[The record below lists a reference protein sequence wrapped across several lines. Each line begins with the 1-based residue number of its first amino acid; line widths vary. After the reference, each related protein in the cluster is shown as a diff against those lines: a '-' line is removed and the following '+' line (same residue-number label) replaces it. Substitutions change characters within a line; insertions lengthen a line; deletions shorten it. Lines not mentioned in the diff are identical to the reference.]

1 MLELVNTSL
10 PNGLLPGTHGFATV
24 AMTRGLADNLRRRL
38 EDLSAYV
45 HKTSAHDSSYETLNP
60 VAWSHLIL
68 PRGEHVLGR
77 VAAAPFDY
85 TGRTNRLARLLCIQ
99 PPETAPANAAEAL
112 LRESAYFSAPWEGE
126 ARWLEPD
133 AGLAARFGLQ
143 PSRASRRPE
152 AWINAFGEADGS
164 HYAAGFAAMLRD
176 ATHQNGRPVVLV
188 TSQQSDPDGRRALAF
203 ISDLIALL
211 PEDLQPSA
219 TFSTYPCAIPVGVKC
234 AIRVLRKDD
243 QGYAQAIAGTPVAD
257 IAGKTVANA
266 SFLPRDADL
275 EHLAATGSLPATK
288 DTPQSLRAPSSP
300 AASLAAD
307 GSIHVS
313 IEVPPSEESAKAIA
327 VSGTDI
333 SRNKPT
339 LLRGHAQPAQ
349 KQRSIPAFDPSF
361 AQPRRK
367 SNGLLIAA
375 ISIGVLLLVNL
386 AAFVVLQGGR
396 NTSISGGDAS
406 VKTAQEDEVMR
417 KKEDERKKAQAQQKE
432 EEERKRPQ
440 ADEAARAKA
449 EQEKRERRE
458 KEKAAKASGT
468 TAKAASSA
476 GEAKPLYDGITEIV
490 LCMSDEEAKE
500 KFGHPKK
507 SGLSAGSVW
516 YYEGA
521 SLKKFPFSDK
531 DSGKG
536 KNWVLR
542 DDTGVTYDLFNL
554 NGLPKESET
563 LHCRIWRFDKKGETL
578 YCVTGHVNF
587 AEFDLA
593 PPYGTST
600 VNLAERILGPDRRVL
615 AQWEAHFGKVKSLAW
630 AAEGTNRLDW
640 QGVDAASFAPLEFI
654 KECHALRKAA
664 LDKELEAARARLQRA
679 EDPQNRDLKT
689 MREREKNLKTQIADA
704 TADLNAISNS
714 VNAAQTDRDN
724 AAEEKKT
731 AEKAHEDAK
740 NKVSSI
746 DGQIKS
752 AKHSLNGLTKKSE
765 KEEVKAEIKRLED
778 EKAKAETEEKAKKD
792 ALNAANDDLG
802 KKEDTISSERKKWRE
817 KKTSLQGLQK
827 NLKEVQ
833 EKLHRESPDV
843 LKPRVAAIEADI
855 NAFPSVEDAQRQ
867 WTIHVKVDLGG
878 VKQ

>member
-1 MLELVNTSL
+1 MFELVNTSL
-10 PNGLLPGTHGFATV
+10 PNGLIAGTHGFATV

-203 ISDLIALL
+203 IADLIALL

-243 QGYAQAIAGTPVAD
+243 QGYAQAVAGVPIAD
-257 IAGKTVANA
+257 IAEKTVTNA

-333 SRNKPT
+333 SRKKPA
-339 LLRGHAQPAQ
+339 LLRRHAQPAQ

-432 EEERKRPQ
+432 EEERRRRE

-476 GEAKPLYDGITEIV
+476 GEAKPLYDGITKIV
-490 LCMSDEEAKE
+490 TCGNDKEAKE
-500 KFGHPKK
+500 KFGHPKR

-516 YYEGA
+516 YYEGT
-521 SLKKFPFSDK
+521 SLKNYTFNDK
-531 DSGKG
+531 CSGKNP
-536 KNWVLR
+536 NWVLR

-554 NGLPKESET
+554 NGLPKESESPQ
-563 LHCRIWRFDKKGETL
+563 CRIWRFDKKGDTL
-578 YCVTGHVNF
+578 YWVMGG
-587 AEFDLA
+587 ASGADFDLA
-593 PPYGTST
+593 PPHGQSS
-600 VNLAERILGPDRRVL
+600 VNLAEPLLGPDRRVL

-689 MREREKNLKTQIADA
+689 MREMEKNLKTQIAGA
-704 TADLNAISNS
+704 TAELNAISNR

-724 AAEEKKT
+724 AAEEIKT

-752 AKHSLNGLTKKSE
+752 AKHMLNGLTKKSE
-765 KEEVKAEIKRLED
+765 KEEVKAEIKRLEGD
-778 EKAKAETEEKAKKD
+778 QT
-792 ALNAANDDLG
+792 AANNDVKEKENALSTART
-802 KKEDTISSERKKWRE
+802 KKSEKEETFKRE
-817 KKTSLQGLQK
+817 CGNLKNKNNKLKELQEK
-827 NLKEVQ
+827 LKEVQ

-843 LKPRVAAIEADI
+843 LKPRVAAIEAAI